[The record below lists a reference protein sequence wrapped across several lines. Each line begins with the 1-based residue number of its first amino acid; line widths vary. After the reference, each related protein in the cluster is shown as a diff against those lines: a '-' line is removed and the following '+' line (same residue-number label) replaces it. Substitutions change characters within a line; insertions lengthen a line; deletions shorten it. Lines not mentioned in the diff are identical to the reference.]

1 MLTILRGISLMIAI
15 AAPADSV
22 IAEDVYIRAADAILG
37 DSATALF
44 LRREEGLEVP
54 LSICV
59 AESLYTL
66 DRFPFDTSPGDS
78 AVSVYKADML
88 RPVRS
93 FPVTWPP
100 RFRGGATPA
109 GILFISLRE
118 KGAILAE
125 LFVFDPLL
133 ASYEAYC
140 IARDSLKFLLQVTR
154 GNRVSITGRVRL
166 LR

>member
-1 MLTILRGISLMIAI
+1 MLTVLCGISLMIAVTP
-15 AAPADSV
+15 PADSV
-22 IAEDVYIRAADAILG
+22 SVEDVYLRAADAILG

-44 LRREEGLEVP
+44 LRRGEGTEIP
-54 LSICV
+54 LSIGV

-88 RPVRS
+88 RPVRAY
-93 FPVTWPP
+93 PVTWPP

-118 KGAILAE
+118 KGFILGE
-125 LFVFDPLL
+125 LFVFDPIL

-140 IARDSLKFLLQVTR
+140 IARDSLKFLLHVTR
-154 GNRVSITGRVRL
+154 SNLVSITGRVRL